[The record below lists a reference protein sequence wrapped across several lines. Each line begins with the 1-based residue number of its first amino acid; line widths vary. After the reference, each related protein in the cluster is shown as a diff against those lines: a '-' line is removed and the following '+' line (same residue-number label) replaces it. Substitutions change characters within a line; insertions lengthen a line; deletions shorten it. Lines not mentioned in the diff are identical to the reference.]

1 MTATERKAVEP
12 SAVRITKDINAA
24 LSHAA
29 RDFKTTR
36 ASIVKRA
43 LLEYLED
50 MADSKAIADAKK
62 KGGKMISHA
71 ELKAQLGL

>member
-1 MTATERKAVEP
+1 MTATERKAVES